1 MKTAALFPGQGAQ
14 GVGMGKD
21 LVEKSAAARKTFE
34 EANAILGVDLA
45 KTCFEGPEETLSR
58 TDTCQ
63 PAILVHSI
71 AAIRALEEKGAALKA
86 DVAAGLSLGEYTA
99 HVFAGS
105 IAFADA
111 VRLVRKRG
119 EAMQAACDAKPSTMA
134 TVLGLDIEKL
144 RQAVAEGKAKGIV
157 VVANLLGPGQA
168 AISGEVAAV
177 EAAGEAAK
185 KLGAK
190 RVIPLKV
197 AGAFHSPLM
206 ASAVE
211 TLKAALAKT
220 EIRAPRIPVISNV
233 TAAPATDPAQ
243 IRELLGRQVGES
255 VLWEESNRRMGAD
268 GVKRFVE
275 VGPGKVLTGL
285 ARKIVDGSETVNVE
299 AWANVEAFSG

>member
-14 GVGMGKD
+14 AVGMGKD
-21 LVEKSAAARKTFE
+21 LFEKSAAARRPFE
-34 EANAILGVDLA
+34 EANAILGIDLA
-45 KTCFEGPEETLSR
+45 KICFEGPEETLNR

-71 AAIRALEEKGAALKA
+71 AAIRAMEEKGAPLRA

-105 IAFADA
+105 IGFADA

-119 EAMQAACDAKPSTMA
+119 EAMQAACEAKAGTMA
-134 TVLGLDIEKL
+134 TVLGLDLAKL
-144 RQAVAEGKAKGIV
+144 REAVAEGAAKGIL
-157 VVANLLGPGQA
+157 VVANILGPGQA

-177 EAAGEAAK
+177 EAAGEAARRM
-185 KLGAK
+185 GAK
-190 RVIPLKV
+190 RVVMLKV

-211 TLKAALAKT
+211 ALKAALART
-220 EIRAPRIPVISNV
+220 EIKTSVIPVVSNV
-233 TAAPATDPAQ
+233 TAAPVTDPAQ
-243 IRELLGRQVGES
+243 IRELLGRQVGEP
-255 VLWEESNRRMGAD
+255 VLWEDSNRRMGAD
-268 GVKRFVE
+268 GAKRFVE

-285 ARKIVDGSETVNVE
+285 ARKIVEGSETVNVE
-299 AWANVEAFSG
+299 AWSGVEAWTG

>member
-14 GVGMGKD
+14 AVGMGKD
-21 LVEKSAAARKTFE
+21 LFEKSAAARKVFE
-34 EANAILGVDLA
+34 EANAILGLDLA
-45 KTCFEGPEETLSR
+45 KICFEGPEETLNR

-63 PAILVHSI
+63 PAILVHSV
-71 AAIRALEEKGAALKA
+71 AALRALEEKGLPLAAE
-86 DVAAGLSLGEYTA
+86 VAAGLSLGEYTA
-99 HVFAGS
+99 HVYAGS

-111 VRLVRKRG
+111 VRLVRRRG

-134 TVLGLDIEKL
+134 TVLGLDLDKL
-144 RQAVAEGKAKGIV
+144 RLAVAEAGARGVI
-157 VVANLLGPGQA
+157 VVANILGPGQA

-185 KLGAK
+185 RMGAK

-211 TLKAALAKT
+211 ALKSALAKT
-220 EIRAPRIPVISNV
+220 EIKTPRLPVVSNV
-233 TAAPATDPAQ
+233 TAAAATEPAL

-255 VLWEESNRRMGAD
+255 VLWEESMRRIGGQ
-268 GVKRFVE
+268 GVRRFVE
-275 VGPGKVLTGL
+275 VGPGKVLSGL

-299 AWANVEAFSG
+299 SWANVETWA